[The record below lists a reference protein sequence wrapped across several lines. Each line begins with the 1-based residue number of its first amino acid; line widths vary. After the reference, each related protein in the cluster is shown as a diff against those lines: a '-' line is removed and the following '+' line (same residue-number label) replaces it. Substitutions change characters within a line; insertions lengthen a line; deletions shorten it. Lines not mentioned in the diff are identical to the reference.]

1 MKVWNKFVV
10 WFSAAALLLAL
21 GVTLSFLAFSQ
32 MEEAAMAR
40 GNTHALLNGA
50 DDLLS
55 ALKDAETGQRGYLL
69 TGDADFLQPY
79 LVVQNSLIG

>member
-32 MEEAAMAR
+32 MEEAAMGTR
-40 GNTHALLNGA
+40 QH
-50 DDLLS
+50 
-55 ALKDAETGQRGYLL
+55 RVCY
-69 TGDADFLQPY
+69 
-79 LVVQNSLIG
+79 